1 MPWPNATTSILTL
14 SAPRS
19 SCALQVLLR
28 VRFRFKRLASR
39 PWKTTRHAVAVP
51 AAAAPERI
59 PSAPGAARAS
69 DWVTTAPRDGA
80 LLSILSRNSYR
91 RRATRRTRYLN
102 ILKPAAGPQSGA
114 HYFCQP
120 HLAKIVLPCG
130 RLQECDE
137 LLRLRVGSAMLS
149 QRHAGIAVNRI
160 ISFDCTTS
168 ARRGFDTCQIFQIS
182 YASMSVRAVQVTR
195 ALALLG
201 A

>member
-1 MPWPNATTSILTL
+1 MPTTLFSMPGASPSNAAGRAIAGDLGQAFRQASRSATALSATSIAMPWPNAMTSILTL

-28 VRFRFKRLASR
+28 VRFRFKGVASL

-51 AAAAPERI
+51 AAEAPERI
-59 PSAPGAARAS
+59 LSAPGAARAS

-80 LLSILSRNSYR
+80 LVYILSRNNYR
-91 RRATRRTRYLN
+91 RRATRCTRYLN

-130 RLQECDE
+130 DCRN
-137 LLRLRVGSAMLS
+137 AMNCFACGLAAPCS
-149 QRHAGIAVNRI
+149 VNATPVSR
-160 ISFDCTTS
+160 
-168 ARRGFDTCQIFQIS
+168 
-182 YASMSVRAVQVTR
+182 
-195 ALALLG
+195 
-201 A
+201 